1 MLFISSKIPEDYKV
15 ADAPELADRVYPGD
29 EYPVLD
35 ENDMI
40 RVYVPLDISPDLIRW
55 RLYEVYDLLGSP
67 SENNEYLYRY
77 EIDRLIT
84 QLEIYDRIMMEQGKP
99 VNLITGHTVKATE
112 IAELMIN
119 KLLEDDGTAEL
130 FPYNMVDIIK
140 EKFGMN

>member
-15 ADAPELADRVYPGD
+15 VNAPELADRVYPGV
-29 EYPVLD
+29 EYHVLD

-40 RVYVPLDISPDLIRW
+40 RVYVPLDISPDLIKW

-84 QLEIYDRIMMEQGKP
+84 
-99 VNLITGHTVKATE
+99 
-112 IAELMIN
+112 
-119 KLLEDDGTAEL
+119 
-130 FPYNMVDIIK
+130 
-140 EKFGMN
+140 

>member
-1 MLFISSKIPEDYKV
+1 MLFISSKNPEDYKV
-15 ADAPELADRVYPGD
+15 VDAPELADRVYPGV

-40 RVYVPLDISPDLIRW
+40 RVYVPLDISPDLIKW

-84 QLEIYDRIMMEQGKP
+84 QLEIYDRIMMEQGNP
-99 VNLITGHTVKATE
+99 VNLITGHTIQAT
-112 IAELMIN
+112 
-119 KLLEDDGTAEL
+119 
-130 FPYNMVDIIK
+130 
-140 EKFGMN
+140 

>member
-1 MLFISSKIPEDYKV
+1 MV
-15 ADAPELADRVYPGD
+15 
-29 EYPVLD
+29 
-35 ENDMI
+35 I
-40 RVYVPLDISPDLIRW
+40 RVYVPLDISPDLIKW

-84 QLEIYDRIMMEQGKP
+84 QLEIYDRIMMEQGNP
-99 VNLITGHTVKATE
+99 VNLITGHTIKATE

>member
-40 RVYVPLDISPDLIRW
+40 RVYVPLDISPDLITW
-55 RLYEVYDLLGSP
+55 RLYEVYELLGRP

-84 QLEIYDRIMMEQGKP
+84 QLEIYDRIMMEQGNP

>member
-1 MLFISSKIPEDYKV
+1 MLFISSKIPGDYKV
-15 ADAPELADRVYPGD
+15 VDAPELADRVYPCVD
-29 EYPVLD
+29 YPVLD

-40 RVYVPLDISPDLIRW
+40 RVYVPLDISPDLITW
-55 RLYEVYDLLGSP
+55 RLYEVYDLLGSS

-84 QLEIYDRIMMEQGKP
+84 QLEIYDRIMMEQGNP
-99 VNLITGHTVKATE
+99 VNLITGHTIKATE